1 MTKITLFAWQQQ
13 ALKNWVK
20 NNGKGVVESPT
31 GAGKTYLGLKLIE
44 NEKLSPFLIIVP
56 TQELK
61 EQWKQRIRKYYPDA
75 IIKGIGGGEKYDW
88 FTNTL
93 NFSNKKIVVG
103 IINSIRKKKLNVK
116 TLIIDEVHHSTILA
130 PVNFG
135 IWNNIKTKY
144 ILGLS
149 ASPIPERLGEEDTGW
164 NIPLIF
170 KYSLQDAYQD
180 GVLLKPEITTKAVQ
194 LEEREQQEYDI
205 LSEKIKSKSGSFGS
219 FSNAPIWF
227 KSWVFD
233 RNEILFYSKKK
244 IFKLR
249 DILRDE
255 VLRGNVKKGIVFT
268 ERIDIAE
275 EIAKEV
281 NMLGIEG
288 LCLHSGLKKKERNQ
302 LVSRFTNTSYP
313 VILTTAHL
321 FEEGMDV
328 PDVDLIILHSYNSTR
343 RESLQRIGRSLH
355 NHSTVPK
362 VYILHYE
369 DTKENYAMR
378 KIRGL
383 FE

>member
-1 MTKITLFAWQQQ
+1 MANRSP
-13 ALKNWVK
+13 KNWIK

-44 NEKLSPFLIIVP
+44 NEKLSPFLIVVP
-56 TQELK
+56 SIELK
-61 EQWKQRIRKYYPDA
+61 QQWKQRIKNYYPDA
-75 IIKGIGGGEKYDW
+75 IIKGIGGGEKYDG

-93 NFSNKKIVVG
+93 NFSNRKIIVG
-103 IINSIRKKKLNVK
+103 IINSIRKKKFNVK
-116 TLIIDEVHHSTILA
+116 TLIIDEIHHSTILA

-135 IWNNIKTKY
+135 IWNNIKAKY

-149 ASPIPERLGEEDTGW
+149 ASPIPERLGSEDTGW
-164 NIPLIF
+164 NIPLVF
-170 KYSLQDAYQD
+170 KYTLQEAYTD
-180 GVLLKPEITTKAVQ
+180 KVLLKPKIESVGVQ
-194 LEEREQQEYDI
+194 LEEREQKEYDI

-219 FSNAPIWF
+219 FGNAPGWF

-249 DILRDE
+249 DILREE

-268 ERIDIAE
+268 ERIDTAE

-288 LCLHSGLKKKERNQ
+288 LCLHSDLKKKERNQ
-302 LVSRFTNTSYP
+302 LVSRFISTSYP
-313 VILTTAHL
+313 VILSTAHL

-328 PDVDLIILHSYNSTR
+328 PNVDLIILHSFNNTR

-362 VYILHYE
+362 IFILYYQN
-369 DTKENYAMR
+369 TKENYAMR
-378 KIRGL
+378 KIKGL
-383 FE
+383 FK